1 MQLTNTDSEMFTSL
15 VIRLIVSN
23 DNENSVVAGQTSPT
37 LECGELL
44 PWKGQHSTWNVSKD
58 SKGKKRMSVKI

>member
-44 PWKGQHSTWNVSKD
+44 P
-58 SKGKKRMSVKI
+58 